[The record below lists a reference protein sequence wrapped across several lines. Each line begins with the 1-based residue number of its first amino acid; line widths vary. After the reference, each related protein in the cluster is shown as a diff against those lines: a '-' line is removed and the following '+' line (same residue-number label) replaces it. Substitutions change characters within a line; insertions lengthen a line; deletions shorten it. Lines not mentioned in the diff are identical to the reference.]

1 MYDIIIRNGLI
12 LDGTG
17 SASYHADIAIKD
29 GKIASI
35 SRCLNAEAKK
45 VIDASNRVVAH
56 GFIDSHSHSD
66 RQFFTIPEQT
76 EKVEQGIT
84 TFIGGQCGGSIGC
97 DDPAGVLCRAGQIS
111 SGANMAL
118 LLGHGSI
125 RRSPLWGSRSVAAAD
140 SRRSCASYPQSP
152 PGH

>member
-35 SRCLNAEAKK
+35 SRCLNADAKK
-45 VIDASNRVVAH
+45 VIDASNRVVTP

-84 TFIGGQCGGSIGC
+84 TFVGGQCGGIFC
-97 DDPAGVLCRAGQIS
+97 IFCRGVLHTAFFDGGRYFY
-111 SGANMAL
+111 
-118 LLGHGSI
+118 
-125 RRSPLWGSRSVAAAD
+125 RRIGYFY
-140 SRRSCASYPQSP
+140 AS
-152 PGH
+152 